1 MLSEWHER
9 HFDQALYCRRC
20 GTDHAEVAS
29 ERISNSGMRNKGK
42 GSKGKREKDEKI
54 VRKKKRDGVPS
65 LFFALF
71 EIALSNKAIQNK
83 RATSR

>member
-1 MLSEWHER
+1 
-9 HFDQALYCRRC
+9 
-20 GTDHAEVAS
+20 
-29 ERISNSGMRNKGK
+29 MRNKGKGSKGK

-54 VRKKKRDGVPS
+54 IRKKKRDGVPS